1 MESTDMQLELDDIQN
16 VIKFTKVNID
26 TLNQRFCKIKPG
38 MRGFL
43 FLEKLWSQIFIFFSA
58 PKIYLEEYDDLT
70 SKLHHLET
78 LERNLMLK
86 IESFQADVRK
96 FKIF

>member
-1 MESTDMQLELDDIQN
+1 MQLELDDIQN

-38 MRGFL
+38 MSWEFSH
-43 FLEKLWSQIFIFFSA
+43 FLEKWNFHWTFAA
-58 PKIYLEEYDDLT
+58 PKIYLEEYEDLT

-78 LERNLMLK
+78 MERNLMLK
-86 IESFQADVRK
+86 IESFQADVRL
-96 FKIF
+96 FN